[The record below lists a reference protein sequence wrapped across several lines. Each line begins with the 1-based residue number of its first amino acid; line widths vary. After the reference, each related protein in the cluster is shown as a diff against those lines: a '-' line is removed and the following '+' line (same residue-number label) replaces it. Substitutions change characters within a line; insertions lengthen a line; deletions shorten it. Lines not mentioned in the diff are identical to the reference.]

1 MKPIQLKK
9 PPAPGTPDWQR
20 TITASKVPA
29 MIRDR
34 FTGEYLG
41 IDYLSAFER
50 FMEMTGQWEQPI
62 DAKTQAMFDDAH
74 DAEDYAVNVWKRANP
89 GWHTSA
95 GEIAFTNPDILP
107 SIPCLATID
116 RRASR
121 GRSRRIIEVKRPRKD
136 NGVQDN
142 WLVQVQFQML
152 MSGIRAADIV
162 IVPIYGTPSIHPVE
176 HNPSLCDG
184 IVKDVQHFHRLLV
197 EGTPPDVG
205 DSEHAKEIFQRLNP
219 KPSDQ
224 TVEADAQTAA
234 QLAMVLVEME
244 KLESQAQS
252 LENKLM
258 QDMGDAKAL
267 TWDGI
272 QIMSRRPGRFAQARV
287 PKEQRDLLKDPDVM
301 TPKLDLAKLRKKHP
315 DLVEE
320 ATSTPTYQ
328 LERKKLIEGITL

>member
-95 GEIAFTNPDILP
+95 GEIAFTNPDALP
-107 SIPCLATID
+107 GIPCLVTID

-142 WLVQVQFQML
+142 
-152 MSGIRAADIV
+152 
-162 IVPIYGTPSIHPVE
+162 
-176 HNPSLCDG
+176 
-184 IVKDVQHFHRLLV
+184 
-197 EGTPPDVG
+197 
-205 DSEHAKEIFQRLNP
+205 
-219 KPSDQ
+219 
-224 TVEADAQTAA
+224 
-234 QLAMVLVEME
+234 
-244 KLESQAQS
+244 
-252 LENKLM
+252 
-258 QDMGDAKAL
+258 
-267 TWDGI
+267 
-272 QIMSRRPGRFAQARV
+272 
-287 PKEQRDLLKDPDVM
+287 
-301 TPKLDLAKLRKKHP
+301 
-315 DLVEE
+315 
-320 ATSTPTYQ
+320 
-328 LERKKLIEGITL
+328 